1 MNAGRAFELG
11 GVVVPMTA
19 ALDLQQQITVTGGAS
34 MRRMMNGAAIKQTQW
49 QKLAVTL
56 SGNGWCPLGLDALDY
71 SGPLTL
77 KCGLPRAIRS
87 QSTSIALPVARR
99 TDTGYEPFARA
110 HLADGREVETAVS
123 IAAHVA
129 TVSAVAGA
137 VGYAVW
143 YFPQLT
149 VIASPPDESFDQG
162 GAECSWS
169 ISAEEE

>member
-19 ALDLQQQITVTGGAS
+19 ALDLQQQINVTGGAS

-71 SGPLTL
+71 TGPLTL

-110 HLADGREVETAVS
+110 HRADGREVETAVS
-123 IAAHVA
+123 IATHVA
-129 TVSAVAGA
+129 TVTAVAGA
-137 VGYAVW
+137 VSYAVW

-149 VIASPPDESFDQG
+149 VMASPPDESFDQG

-169 ISAEEE
+169 ITAEEQ

>member
-34 MRRMMNGAAIKQTQW
+34 TRRMMNGAALKQTQW

-56 SGNGWCPLGLDALDY
+56 IGNGWCPLGLDALDY
-71 SGPLTL
+71 TGPLTL

-87 QSTSIALPVARR
+87 QSTSIALPVSRR
-99 TDTGYEPFARA
+99 TDAGYEPFAHA

-123 IAAHVA
+123 IATHVA
-129 TVSAVAGA
+129 TVTAVAGA
-137 VGYAVW
+137 VSYAVW
-143 YFPQLT
+143 YFPQIT

-169 ISAEEE
+169 ITAEEQ

>member
-1 MNAGRAFELG
+1 MNAGRVFELG

-34 MRRMMNGAAIKQTQW
+34 TRRMMNGAALKQTQW

-71 SGPLTL
+71 TGPLTL

-123 IAAHVA
+123 IATHVA
-129 TVSAVAGA
+129 TVTAVAGA
-137 VGYAVW
+137 VSYAVW
-143 YFPQLT
+143 YFPQIT

-169 ISAEEE
+169 ITAEEQ

>member
-11 GVVVPMTA
+11 GVIVPMIA
-19 ALDLQQQITVTGGAS
+19 ALDLQQQVTVTGGAS
-34 MRRMMNGAAIKQTQW
+34 VRRMMNGAAIKQTQW

-71 SGPLTL
+71 TGPLTL

-99 TDTGYEPFARA
+99 TDAGYEPFARA
-110 HLADGREVETAVS
+110 HIADGREVETAVS
-123 IAAHVA
+123 IATHVA
-129 TVSAVAGA
+129 TVTAVPGA
-137 VGYAVW
+137 VSYAVW

-169 ISAEEE
+169 ISAEEQ

>member
-11 GVVVPMTA
+11 GVIVPMTA

-34 MRRMMNGAAIKQTQW
+34 VRRMMNGAAIKQTQW

-87 QSTSIALPVARR
+87 QSTSIALPVSRR
-99 TDTGYEPFARA
+99 TDAGYEPFARA
-110 HLADGREVETAVS
+110 YLADGREVEAAVS

-129 TVSAVAGA
+129 TVTAVSGA
-137 VGYAVW
+137 VSYAVW

-149 VIASPPDESFDQG
+149 VIASPPDESFDQAG
-162 GAECSWS
+162 GECSWS
-169 ISAEEE
+169 ISAEEL